1 VSSTSARPT
10 KSSRKLVPE
19 DSVAA
24 DVASSLPRD
33 AQDAS
38 DRNGRVSACG
48 VERVVGRRAGVCLWT
63 AGLGLGALVGAEIEG
78 VEVMA
83 GVETRRELSGALT
96 VVVAATGLRA
106 PGAGSGRID
115 GWAGGRAG

>member
-1 VSSTSARPT
+1 M
-10 KSSRKLVPE
+10 
-19 DSVAA
+19 AA
-24 DVASSLPRD
+24 DVASSLPRE

-48 VERVVGRRAGVCLWT
+48 VERVVGRRAAGVCLWT
-63 AGLGLGALVGAEIEG
+63 ADLGVEALVGAETEG

-115 GWAGGRAG
+115 GCAGGRAG